1 MQCARHLNRIQVSRP
16 VCETYQHSD
25 SCLLGDHIT
34 NALGNVLAVRFVYIY
49 NLMLLLYSVYP
60 ICTHTTSPSF

>member
-1 MQCARHLNRIQVSRP
+1 MTKYICRPVYLLTRHLNRIQVSRP

-34 NALGNVLAVRFVYIY
+34 NALENVLAVGLLYIY
-49 NLMLLLYSVYP
+49 N
-60 ICTHTTSPSF
+60 